1 MSNGAGSSGETN
13 ASGKRKIDQVVE
25 DDIEDDSSDDD
36 EEKLFLPQARLV
48 LAQAKKPK
56 PPRAIVQSEP
66 KEDGKGEEDSGEEE
80 EDSGEEEEDSEEEE
94 DEWETEADVSG
105 ESENDT
111 ERMASGEEN
120 ESQND
125 VIEENVDGVEEHKA
139 TMEELAAGREEKE
152 DDEMMAG
159 FVQAAQPQQRNKPK
173 DIRSKFMV
181 TDISFHPFEERIAM
195 SNIEGEIFM

>member
-25 DDIEDDSSDDD
+25 DDVEDDSSDDD

-80 EDSGEEEEDSEEEE
+80 EDSEEEE
-94 DEWETEADVSG
+94 DEWETEGDVSG

-125 VIEENVDGVEEHKA
+125 VTEENVDGVEEHKA